1 MLPYNFAF
9 GLLVEVSATMAA
21 TPTKLHVKR
30 KFCSALTKFA
40 AEFVMAAFGQPT
52 IEMLDTLL
60 KLKLRITDW
69 LCKCV
74 WITNVIIVVFGRDK
88 MYLCPVRHAFR
99 WRCAHVTSGM
109 IFRMCCKKLMAINVY
124 ERGKSMVFLKIASC
138 ASLQRRL
145 SSWLFMF
152 SL

>member
-1 MLPYNFAF
+1 MLPDNFAF

-40 AEFVMAAFGQPT
+40 AEFVMAAFGQPS

-69 LCKCV
+69 LCKCSELQ
-74 WITNVIIVVFGRDK
+74 
-88 MYLCPVRHAFR
+88 MLLLLCLAET
-99 WRCAHVTSGM
+99 RCIYVPCGTLFDEGA
-109 IFRMCCKKLMAINVY
+109 RMSRAAWCSECVAKMAIDVY

-138 ASLQRRL
+138 ARLQRRL
-145 SSWLFMF
+145 SLWFFMF